1 MPEGTT
7 INAME
12 QRPRKSLLPQI
23 ALCVVLLVGLAV
35 AAWFTLKPEREVP
48 AEDWISH
55 ESAEGRFSAR
65 FPREPGLTER
75 EMEGSQDG
83 IQLVTAEMPLRVYSV
98 AYNDYVQNELNA
110 FGADGLLDYAMQA
123 GTEAMKGVITES
135 ATITLNTHPGREFW
149 ADVPGGKAHYRI
161 YLVGLRLYRLAVIHA
176 PEFEANH
183 EEFFGSF
190 TVK

>member
-1 MPEGTT
+1 MPEGAT

-12 QRPRKSLLPQI
+12 QRPRKSLLPQF
-23 ALCVVLLVGLAV
+23 ALSVVLLLALAL
-35 AAWFTLKPEREVP
+35 AAYFALKPEREVP
-48 AEDWISH
+48 AEDWVTH
-55 ESAEGRFSAR
+55 ESAEGRFRAR
-65 FPREPGLTER
+65 FPAEPTLTHR

-83 IQLVTAEMPLRVYSV
+83 IQLVTTEMPLRVYSV
-98 AYNDYVQNELNA
+98 AYNDYVQNELNT

-123 GTEAMKGVITES
+123 GTEAMQGVITAS
-135 ATITLNTHPGREFW
+135 AEVTLDSHPGREFR

-161 YLVGLRLYRLAVIHA
+161 YLVGLRLYRLAIIHA
-176 PEFEANH
+176 PGFEANH